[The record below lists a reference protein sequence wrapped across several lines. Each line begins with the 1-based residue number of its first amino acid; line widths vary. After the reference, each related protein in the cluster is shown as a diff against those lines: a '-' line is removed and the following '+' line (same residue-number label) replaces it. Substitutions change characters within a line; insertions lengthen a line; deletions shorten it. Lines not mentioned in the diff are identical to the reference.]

1 MLKLS
6 SFIVAS
12 ALFISGCATKTYTFT
27 PINETV
33 PMRADT
39 AAITVIAPQN
49 FHIGVAFSMFTNYD
63 YFLDCLEDT
72 CKVGKMNSLQYI
84 TLYSNGGKHTLYTKL
99 SEDGFTNSLIV
110 IDKNA
115 TASISFDVN
124 TTDRSYVLHEW
135 ELSSASLMMPL
146 AAEPSILKVIDEDN
160 AKILLQKI
168 IDGNDRLA
176 AGFISKQ
183 GITYQH

>member
-1 MLKLS
+1 MRYTL
-6 SFIVAS
+6 
-12 ALFISGCATKTYTFT
+12 ALAMAAILISGCATKTYTFT

-33 PMRADT
+33 PMRANT
-39 AAITVIAPQN
+39 AALTIIAPQN

-63 YFLDCLEDT
+63 YFLDCLEDS
-72 CKVGKMNSLQYI
+72 CKAGKMNALQYI
-84 TLYSNGGKHTLYTKL
+84 TLYPAQGKHTLYTKL

-115 TASISFDVN
+115 TTSISFDVN
-124 TTDRSYVLHEW
+124 TTNRSYVLHEW

-168 IDGNDRLA
+168 IDGDDRIA